1 MNWYEF
7 LVAILLEAIR
17 RNPKSTQLK
26 LLIAYIYYF
35 KLKNK
40 WKAVYSLIDMSNDK
54 PSIME
59 QFSAIR

>member
-7 LVAILLEAIR
+7 LVAILSEAIKK
-17 RNPKSTQLK
+17 NQKSTQLK

-40 WKAVYSLIDMSNDK
+40 WKAVYSLIDMSHEK